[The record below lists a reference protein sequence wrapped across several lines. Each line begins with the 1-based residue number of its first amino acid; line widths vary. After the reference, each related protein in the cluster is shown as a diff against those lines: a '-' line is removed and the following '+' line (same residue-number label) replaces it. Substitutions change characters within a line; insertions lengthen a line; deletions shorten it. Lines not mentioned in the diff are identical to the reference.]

1 MSTSQPTT
9 ELENDVATA
18 REQYRDS
25 LEASIRT
32 CIKGLGDEFEELQ
45 DEANFCPAE
54 LAQLSLSIIS
64 GAQKVRILSERLS
77 QVTPCDV
84 LEDDLR
90 AANPDLDYL
99 AAWNEACEQ
108 VAAEMKD
115 HESAHLAS
123 RTPSQS

>member
-1 MSTSQPTT
+1 MSKSQPTT
-9 ELENDVATA
+9 ALENDVAAA
-18 REQYRDS
+18 REKYRDS

-32 CIKGLGDEFEELQ
+32 CIKSLGEEFEEIQ

-54 LAQLSLSIIS
+54 LAHLSLSIIS
-64 GAQKVRILSERLS
+64 EAQKIKALSERLS
-77 QVTPCDV
+77 QVAPCDV

-115 HESAHLAS
+115 HESANLAS